1 MFTATYTAVN
11 ESTARLSKEMSS
23 FSDYVPGAATR
34 SQHYYTD
41 KIVEYANGLLAKY
54 STEDN
59 EKTEKVQYYIDKY
72 STKVAETIDKQHAID
87 CRCPSVMISGG
98 SNFPVAKKD
107 KQIAA
112 WDALNKETAELWYTD
127 DRNYYYKKIRLLLT
141 DSGAIRSDDK
151 NAVDKIKAKIA
162 KLEAAEPDR
171 WGYNKTEIRRLKERL
186 LQLAPDE
193 VKAGKEIT
201 INGEPATYD
210 NIIKIFDSYKP
221 DRSKYSPEEE
231 RYYLGIP
238 LVFSDGSRKY
248 KGYISNEVNA
258 DATQI
263 STYGNAD
270 NNYQTIW
277 KPLDDSKKFA
287 MVIGQIRGSGN
298 KAVIFSI
305 LQDLDPRRAQ
315 AKAEIEA
322 NKIAG
327 EDAWQT
333 STINSE
339 PARIVENSG
348 EMRLQVFFEGK
359 PEQATREMLKA
370 NGFKWAPSQ
379 KAWQRLLN
387 DNAKLALKRICTA

>member
-1 MFTATYTAVN
+1 MSLNALEQNARRAK
-11 ESTARLSKEMSS
+11 ESCS
-23 FSDYVPGAATR
+23 FSDYKPGSATAEYNGYCAEAESIANNAKER
-34 SQHYYTD
+34 LTKKGAPAERFEKVDYLLGLYKSKKLAWMND
-41 KIVEYANGLLAKY
+41 VYANRAR
-54 STEDN
+54 
-59 EKTEKVQYYIDKY
+59 V
-72 STKVAETIDKQHAID
+72 
-87 CRCPSVMISGG
+87 PSVLITGPA
-98 SNFPVAKKD
+98 NFPVRAKE
-107 KQIAA
+107 KQNAREDSLMEQNPDYIL
-112 WDALNKETAELWYTD
+112 DEIRGIG
-127 DRNYYYKKIRLLLT
+127 RNAGTIY
-141 DSGAIRSDDK
+141 SDEG
-151 NAVDKIKAKIA
+151 NAVERIKAKIA
-162 KLEAAEPDR
+162 ALEAAPPDR

-221 DRSKYSPEEE
+221 ERSKYSPEEE

-327 EDAWQT
+327 EDAEQT
-333 STINSE
+333 STINGE

>member
-41 KIVEYANGLLAKY
+41 KIVEYANDLLAKY

-72 STKVAETIDKQHAID
+72 SAKVAETIDKQHAID

-98 SNFPVAKKD
+98 SNFPVAKKN

-186 LQLAPDE
+186 LQLAPEEFAEQQANITVNGAKTYEEIVALWETGRKHKSVYDPESPHWYYDLVVDFTDGKRHYKGMVSIEVDE
-193 VKAGKEIT
+193 AGENMQHWNNEKRES
-201 INGEPATYD
+201 E
-210 NIIKIFDSYKP
+210 F
-221 DRSKYSPEEE
+221 
-231 RYYLGIP
+231 IP
-238 LVFSDGSRKY
+238 LTDERKY
-248 KGYISNEVNA
+248 KLI
-258 DATQI
+258 
-263 STYGNAD
+263 
-270 NNYQTIW
+270 
-277 KPLDDSKKFA
+277 
-287 MVIGQIRGSGN
+287 IGQVAGSGN
-298 KAVIFSI
+298 KAVIYKHLESLI
-305 LQDLDPRRAQ
+305 PKAQ
-315 AKAEIEA
+315 AKTAEVEPESDTA
-322 NKIAG
+322 
-327 EDAWQT
+327 ET
-333 STINSE
+333 VTINGE
-339 PARIVENSG
+339 TAKIIRNKE
-348 EMRLQVFFEGK
+348 EMRLQLVFDGK
-359 PEQATREMLKA
+359 PAEKTREILKS
-370 NGFKWAPSQ
+370 NGFRWAPSQ
-379 KAWQRLLN
+379 SAWQRLLN
-387 DNAKLALKRICTA
+387 DNSEYALKRIAA